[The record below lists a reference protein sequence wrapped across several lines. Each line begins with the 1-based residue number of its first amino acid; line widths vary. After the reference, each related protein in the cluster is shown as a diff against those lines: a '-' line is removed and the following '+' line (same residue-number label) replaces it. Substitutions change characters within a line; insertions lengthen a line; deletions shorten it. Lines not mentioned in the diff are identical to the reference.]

1 MRTVIWAAVAAILV
15 SASPAYGRAP
25 VPVENFP
32 NQAIATASGKKPTL
46 EQVQQAITAA
56 ATGKQWSLAKQADGS
71 FLATRV
77 VRGKHTIVATVAFT
91 PEQYSVLYH
100 SSDNMKFEMYNGVPH
115 IHPNYNVWARE
126 LVDAIRIELSKL

>member
-1 MRTVIWAAVAAILV
+1 MRMATWAVAAAIV
-15 SASPAYGRAP
+15 VAASPAYGRTP

-32 NQAIATASGKKPTL
+32 NQAVATASGKKPTL

-56 ATGKQWSLAKQADGS
+56 ATGKQWALAKQADGS

-91 PEQYSVLYH
+91 TDQYSVVYH
-100 SSDNMKFEMYNGVPH
+100 SSDNMKFEMYNGTPY